1 MANKFFFP
9 RSPGANTL
17 QWTLLSMA
25 LLDELIT
32 GFPVIGLPLLRDQ
45 LHLSYDQIGLL
56 FSVGAI
62 AGMLVDPAIN
72 LLSDRTSKR
81 YWILGG
87 LLILAVGFA
96 LAASTHNFIVLLVIF
111 AFIYPANGA
120 AVELSEGTLID
131 ATPQD
136 GTRTMTRWTAMSS
149 IGDLLSPLTVAAIVT
164 LPSGLSA
171 WTVLCWLGAILW
183 LSAAFILWPQCFP
196 QASHMSENADST
208 PTMSTL
214 ASLREALHN
223 PLLLRWTALA
233 LIPTMLDEIFLG
245 FAALYLHDVLQASQA
260 IISLVI
266 AIHLSGALLSL
277 LALDRLLK
285 HIAPQRLLLWLVLV
299 ALVGIIGFLS
309 TRSIWIAALSLFVI
323 SLGAAGWYPIAKAAA
338 YAQLPGQSGTVRV
351 VVGLGMPFEIVLPGI
366 VGFIAGRF
374 GVLAGV
380 GFLGLAPILM
390 LIVMPWPTKR

>member
-136 GTRTMTRWTAMSS
+136 ATRTMTRWTAMSS
-149 IGDLLSPLTVAAIVT
+149 IGDLLSPLTVVAIVT

-223 PLLLRWTALA
+223 PQLPRWTALT
-233 LIPTMLDEIFLG
+233 LIPTMLD
-245 FAALYLHDVLQASQA
+245 DLQPLQ
-260 IISLVI
+260 
-266 AIHLSGALLSL
+266 
-277 LALDRLLK
+277 
-285 HIAPQRLLLWLVLV
+285 
-299 ALVGIIGFLS
+299 
-309 TRSIWIAALSLFVI
+309 
-323 SLGAAGWYPIAKAAA
+323 
-338 YAQLPGQSGTVRV
+338 
-351 VVGLGMPFEIVLPGI
+351 
-366 VGFIAGRF
+366 
-374 GVLAGV
+374 
-380 GFLGLAPILM
+380 
-390 LIVMPWPTKR
+390 